1 MNATAAVLA
10 KPRQLDLREFP
21 LPKLALDDG
30 LIRVEACGM
39 CGSDYWQYVGV
50 EDQNGGRP
58 IIPGHE
64 IYGVVEALGA
74 DAGARWGLRVGQRVA
89 LEARIPCGACEGCL
103 SNEYTYCGK
112 MTYGLS
118 VGIDVAPSLY
128 GGYATH
134 MYLHPKSLI
143 HRVPD
148 EIPTDVLTLLNPLSG
163 AMEWTLRAGGVGVG
177 SRVVIC
183 GAGQR
188 GLMAVLVAK
197 GAGAEQVIVTGTKR
211 SAHRLET
218 ARRLGATTTINVD
231 EVDPVQAVREATNGK
246 LADVV
251 IDMTSISTK
260 PVLEALAMVRR
271 GGRIV
276 LIGIKG
282 NNLVDG
288 LASDTIVRK
297 ELTVVGAISKTFST
311 GERALQFMQ
320 RHQDILASLKPKSFP
335 LADVTAAALTLGR
348 EIEGPD
354 HIYQYLKIA

>member
-1 MNATAAVLA
+1 MNATAVVLT
-10 KPRQLDLREFP
+10 KPKQFEMREFP
-21 LPKLALDDG
+21 IPKLAADDG

-39 CGSDYWQYVGV
+39 CGSDYWQYMGV
-50 EDQNGGRP
+50 EDQNQGRP
-58 IIPGHE
+58 LIPGHE
-64 IYGVVEALGA
+64 IYGVVEALGK
-74 DAGARWGLRVGQRVA
+74 DAGPRWGLKVGQRVA

-103 SNEYTYCGK
+103 SSEYTYCGK

-143 HRVPD
+143 HKVSD
-148 EIPTDVLTLLNPLSG
+148 EIPTEVLTLLNPLSG
-163 AMEWTLRAGGVGVG
+163 ALDWTLKVGQVGLG

-197 GAGAEQVIVTGTKR
+197 GAGAEQVIITGTKR
-211 SAHRLET
+211 SAHRLEI
-218 ARRLGATTTINVD
+218 ARRLGATATINVD
-231 EVDPVQAVREATNGK
+231 EVDPVEAVREATNGK

-260 PVLEALAMVRR
+260 PILQALQMVRR
-271 GGRIV
+271 GGRVV

-282 NNLVDG
+282 TNAVEG
-288 LASDTIVRK
+288 LLSDTIVRK
-297 ELTVVGAISKTFST
+297 ELTVVGAISKSYASA
-311 GERALQFMQ
+311 ERALQFM
-320 RHQDILASLKPKSFP
+320 RHHQDVLATLKPKDFA
-335 LADVTAAALTLGR
+335 LADVTTAVRTLGR

-354 HIYQYLKIA
+354 YIYQYLKIA

>member
-1 MNATAAVLA
+1 VNATAAVLVE
-10 KPRQLDLREFP
+10 PRRYDLREFP
-21 LPKLALDDG
+21 LPKLSADDG

-39 CGSDYWQYVGV
+39 CGSDYWQYTGV

-58 IIPGHE
+58 LIPGHE
-64 IYGVVEALGA
+64 VYGVVESLGS
-74 DAGARWGLRVGQRVA
+74 DAASRWGLKVGQRIA

-103 SNEYTYCGK
+103 SSEYTYCGK

-118 VGIDVAPSLY
+118 VGIDVPPSLW

-163 AMEWTLRAGGVGVG
+163 AMEWTLRAGGVGLG
-177 SRVVIC
+177 NRVVIC

-197 GAGAEQVIVTGTKR
+197 EAGAEHIIVTGTKR
-211 SAHRLET
+211 SAHRLEM
-218 ARRLGATTTINVD
+218 ARRLGATATINVD
-231 EVDPVQAVREATNGK
+231 EVDPVEAVREATGGK

-251 IDMTSISTK
+251 IEMTSISTK
-260 PVLEALAMVRR
+260 PVLEALQMVRR

-282 NNLVDG
+282 TNLVDG
-288 LASDTIVRK
+288 LATDTIVRK
-297 ELTVVGAISKTFST
+297 ELTIVGVISKTYGSSA
-311 GERALQFMQ
+311 RALQFMR
-320 RHQDILASLKPKSFP
+320 RHRDLLATLNSKAFALD
-335 LADVTAAALTLGR
+335 DVTTAVKTLGR

-354 HIYQYLKIA
+354 YVYQHLRIA